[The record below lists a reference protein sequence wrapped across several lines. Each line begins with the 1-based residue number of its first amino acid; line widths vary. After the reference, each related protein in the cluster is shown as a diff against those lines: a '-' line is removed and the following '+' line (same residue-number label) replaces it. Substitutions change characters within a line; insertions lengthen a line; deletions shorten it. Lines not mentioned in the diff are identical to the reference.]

1 MAEVSDN
8 PLSELFAMVAEEQ
21 KKQEKEIVALD
32 QLSNFVESL
41 EVVRKEKPQIVQE
54 DVVTINDVSSRLEEM
69 VEKVKEQAIAE
80 IKEQKDLF
88 GTSQTAQTQDP
99 LTPFNQK
106 FATIEDVQK
115 HYSQFLT
122 RIQQQL
128 ASIGGG
134 GEVNFR
140 YLDDVNRGTMTPS
153 NDNWVLEYDAAT
165 KKAQFTNEIGPI
177 ELVQFNILHDVST
190 HNHEVGT
197 LCWNEDDQTLN
208 LFHPNGVIQQV
219 GQELYGYV
227 RNNTG
232 STIPNGTVV
241 QFAGA
246 EQNGTSRLEI
256 APFLADG
263 TFPSLYTLGITTE
276 EFADGED
283 GRVTIWGKVREINAS
298 GTGVTPTETWNVGDI
313 LYAHPTDVGKL
324 TKVKPTT
331 PSNVVPI
338 AAVINNSA
346 TEGEIF
352 VRPTIEQRYDYA
364 TVSSTQ
370 TQTLVLA
377 NTPQEITFNTI
388 QNNLGVNIDGADP
401 TRVVFTQSGLFTLDF
416 NAQVLSNNSSKKEI
430 YFWFRKNGVDIPFST
445 RIKSITGNGVYSSFH
460 VAYNVSVDANDY
472 IQIMWAGNDTSLELE
487 AGPALAFAPES
498 PSVYLHIDQ
507 TAL

>member
-1 MAEVSDN
+1 MNDN

-21 KKQEKEIVALD
+21 KKQEKESEALD

-41 EVVRKEKPQIVQE
+41 EVVRKEKPQVVQE
-54 DVVTINDVSSRLEEM
+54 NVVTIDDISSRLEEM
-69 VEKVKEQAIAE
+69 VESVKEQAIAE

-88 GTSQTAQTQDP
+88 GTSPKAQTQDP
-99 LTPFNQK
+99 LTPLNQK

-177 ELVQFNILHDVST
+177 EIVKFDTTHDVTT
-190 HNHEVGT
+190 HPHDPGY
-197 LCWNEDDQTLN
+197 LCWNKDDQTLN
-208 LFHPNGVIQQV
+208 LFHPNGAIQQI

-232 STIPNGTVV
+232 STITNGTVV

-246 EQNGTSRLEI
+246 EQNGTARLEI
-256 APFLADG
+256 APFVADG
-263 TFPSLYTLGITTE
+263 TFRSLYALGIATE
-276 EFADGED
+276 DILDGGD
-283 GRVTIWGKVREINAS
+283 GRVTIWGKVRQINAS
-298 GTGVTPTETWNVGDI
+298 GSGVTPAETWLEGDI
-313 LYAHPTDVGKL
+313 LYAHPTDIGKL
-324 TKVKPTT
+324 TKFKPTT
-331 PSNVVPI
+331 PNNVIPM
-338 AAVINNSA
+338 AAVLNTST

-352 VRPTIEQRYDYA
+352 VRPTIEQRYDYG
-364 TVSSTQ
+364 TISSTV
-370 TQTLVLA
+370 TQELVA
-377 NTPQEITFNTI
+377 TNTPQEITFNTT
-388 QNNLGVNIDGADP
+388 QSSLGVSIDDQDS
-401 TRVVFTQSGLFTLDF
+401 TKIVFEQSGLYSLDI
-416 NAQVLSNNSSKKEI
+416 NIQVLSNNSSQKQA

-445 RIKSITGNGVYSSFH
+445 RIKSIVGNGVYSTFH
-460 VAYNVSVDANDY
+460 VAYNISVIANDN
-472 IQIMWAGNDTSLELE
+472 IQIMWAGSDTALELE
-487 AGPALAFAPES
+487 AGPGVAFAPS
-498 PSVYLHIDQ
+498 SQSVYIHIDQ
-507 TAL
+507 IAL